1 MANIEI
7 WLRDEYGQGAILGRF
22 SDPKAAWE
30 KAMSHLHAANCDN
43 ALTLA
48 ERLKSW
54 ECYLPVVLKD
64 GAIDNSLFFDENKV
78 GRSPRFCRTDGTCQ
92 PVEGQEVR
100 MLANTVKTKD
110 PWLIQDFKNRMLCK
124 LDDPSLR
131 NKSYISFR
139 LS

>member
-43 ALTLA
+43 ALT
-48 ERLKSW
+48 
-54 ECYLPVVLKD
+54 
-64 GAIDNSLFFDENKV
+64 NKV

>member
-1 MANIEI
+1 MSSIEI

-22 SDPKAAWE
+22 ADARSAWDR
-30 KAMSHLHAANCDN
+30 AMSHLHAANCDN

-54 ECYLPVVLKD
+54 ECYLPVVVKD
-64 GAIDNSLFFDENKV
+64 GAVDASLFFDENKV
-78 GRSPRFCRTDGTCQ
+78 GRSPRFCRIDGTSEVVDG
-92 PVEGQEVR
+92 VEMR
-100 MLANTVKTKD
+100 MLANTIKSKE
-110 PWLIQDFKNRMLCK
+110 PWFIQDFKNRTIVK

>member
-22 SDPKAAWE
+22 SEPQAAWDR
-30 KAMSHLHAANCDN
+30 AMAHLHSANCDN

-64 GAIDNSLFFDENKV
+64 GAMDKSMFFDENKV
-78 GRSPRFCRTDGTCQ
+78 GRSPRFCSIDGSHQT
-92 PVEGQEVR
+92 VEGVEIR
-100 MLANTVKTKD
+100 MLANTVKAKD
-110 PWLIQDFKNRMLCK
+110 PWFIQDFKNRTICK

-131 NKSYISFR
+131 NKAYLSFR